1 MNPMNKTSAIDELR
15 ISNGLFL
22 EASAG
27 TGKTYTVAA
36 LVTRELAMDDTLR
49 IGDFLISTLLEMRP
63 LN

>member
-1 MNPMNKTSAIDELR
+1 MSNTSAIDKLT
-15 ISNGLFL
+15 ITNGLFL

-49 IGDFLISTLLEMRP
+49 IGDFLISTFTRNASAE
-63 LN
+63 